1 MPEQY
6 DRRACAYQNTKVL
19 QTGCRR
25 MIRAFAHTRLLE
37 REQNDTILLDAPIP
51 GKYASLSTLP
61 NQYAGGIQGTLAIK

>member
-1 MPEQY
+1 
-6 DRRACAYQNTKVL
+6 
-19 QTGCRR
+19 